1 MQETRLYTNHPAMS
15 SVIISAW
22 TSYDTAP
29 FSSTEETRSSVH
41 TANLSSLGICPT
53 PSEEMFNRR
62 SPKPAKSSAR
72 AEHVQLPIM
81 HLCSL
86 TVYLRGNLASS
97 HYGWQCVGLGQKR
110 LYEVRDCPTYC
121 SEPRVVVSQEGLR
134 HTHIRSWS
142 CATLRNAGDSSMSQ
156 KADVE
161 TECIVPSKFLYA
173 QQLHSATLTLQASS
187 FASSPFNRTKS
198 HAPGSHTSHRAW
210 KRCSRDGH
218 LYTGGVN
225 GRADGQ
231 DARLRSSS
239 QRRER

>member
-1 MQETRLYTNHPAMS
+1 MCHCRLRLPQSTPLRSCAGSVFGGIIMQETRLYTNHPAMS

-62 SPKPAKSSAR
+62 RPKPAKSSAR

-134 HTHIRSWS
+134 H
-142 CATLRNAGDSSMSQ
+142 AYQELELRNTA
-156 KADVE
+156 
-161 TECIVPSKFLYA
+161 EC
-173 QQLHSATLTLQASS
+173 
-187 FASSPFNRTKS
+187 
-198 HAPGSHTSHRAW
+198 W
-210 KRCSRDGH
+210 
-218 LYTGGVN
+218 
-225 GRADGQ
+225 
-231 DARLRSSS
+231 
-239 QRRER
+239 